1 MSGLQDR
8 QAACLKAAGYRK
20 PTKKDL
26 LERIDE
32 LLDEGP
38 SELFD
43 PKLIGM
49 VWLYFERQPSAKAAR
64 SDAHWVAQAVSTD
77 EDRPWIWCVRTEPG
91 KLIATDG
98 HRMHLA
104 TDQNV
109 VSQGY
114 LDATTLKPVEAPA
127 PGMDFPPY
135 EQILPAMPENA
146 ELVKLTDFT
155 PVDRES
161 VEVLGIRLNRRYVR
175 EAFAG
180 SDAMRFGHD
189 GPLDPVRLES
199 LDGKRVAVIMPM
211 RP

>member
-1 MSGLQDR
+1 MTTLQDR

-20 PTKKDL
+20 PTKREL
-26 LERIDE
+26 LDRIDE
-32 LLDEGP
+32 LLDGGP
-38 SELFD
+38 PVD

-49 VWLYFERQPSAKAAR
+49 VWLYFEQRPNQRAAG
-64 SDAHWVAQAVSTD
+64 SDAHWVAQAVGTD
-77 EDRPWIWCVRTEPG
+77 ETRQLMWCVRTEPG

-98 HRMHLA
+98 HRLHLA
-104 TDQNV
+104 TGQDV
-109 VSQGY
+109 TSEGY
-114 LDATTLKPVEAPA
+114 LDATTLKPVEAPS

-135 EQILPAMPENA
+135 DQLMPAMPEDA
-146 ELVKLTDFT
+146 ELVMLADFM

-161 VEVLGIRLNRRYVR
+161 VELTGIRLNRRYVR

-199 LDGKRVAVIMPM
+199 LDGRRVAVIMSM